1 MYSFRSKTPKP
12 KTIPVIHEE
21 ILPIIHLNIQPVI
34 TKQIQPIILERIQPV
49 IFTEDQ
55 QSNIEEV
62 IQQLEQSGIQKA
74 NSNQNDKIQEKQ
86 EKVEL
91 KVLPYVKRIE
101 QHTTQTVIENHTEK
115 EVKCVDRVIYFPYI
129 KYKDGKVIPYKKN
142 SNNNNFGH
150 QTTTSTT
157 KISINEIIAINFIS
171 LNHNINYP
179 MACRKTDIFA
189 KIENKLYNEFPEL
202 KTKKL
207 YFIVSGNIVNKSY
220 TFEQNKIKSGDT
232 ILINEME

>member
-1 MYSFRSKTPKP
+1 MYSFRSKTPEP

-21 ILPIIHLNIQPVI
+21 IQPIIHLNIQPVI
-34 TKQIQPIILERIQPV
+34 TKEIQPIIVKRIQPV

-62 IQQLEQSGIQKA
+62 IQQLQQSHYQKA

-86 EKVEL
+86 EKEEL

-101 QHTTQTVIENHTEK
+101 QHTTKTVIENHNER
-115 EVKCVDRVIYFPYI
+115 EVRNCTRIKYVPYI
-129 KYKDGKVIPYKKN
+129 QYKNGELLLYEKN

-232 ILINEME
+232 FLIN

>member
-21 ILPIIHLNIQPVI
+21 ILPIIHLNIQPVF
-34 TKQIQPIILERIQPV
+34 TKEIQPIIVDKIQPV

-62 IQQLEQSGIQKA
+62 IQQLEQSGKQKA
-74 NSNQNDKIQEKQ
+74 NSNQNDKIQEK
-86 EKVEL
+86 EEL

-115 EVKCVDRVIYFPYI
+115 KDVYSCRTEYVPYI

-171 LNHNINYP
+171 LNYNINYP
-179 MACRKTDIFA
+179 MACSKKDIFA

>member
-1 MYSFRSKTPKP
+1 MYSFRSKTPEP

-21 ILPIIHLNIQPVI
+21 ILPIIHLNIQPVF
-34 TKQIQPIILERIQPV
+34 TKEIQPIIVKKIQPV

-62 IQQLEQSGIQKA
+62 IQQLEQYDKQKA
-74 NSNQNDKIQEKQ
+74 NSNQNEKIQEK
-86 EKVEL
+86 EEL
-91 KVLPYVKRIE
+91 KVLPYVKTIE
-101 QHTTQTVIENHTEK
+101 QHTTQTVIENHNEN
-115 EVKCVDRVIYFPYI
+115 EVRNYERIKYVPYI
-129 KYKDGKVIPYKKN
+129 QYKNGELLLYKKN
-142 SNNNNFGH
+142 SNNNNFVYPFI
-150 QTTTSTT
+150 TTTTT
-157 KISINEIIAINFIS
+157 TTASLNEIIAINFVS

>member
-21 ILPIIHLNIQPVI
+21 IQPIIHLNIQPVI
-34 TKQIQPIILERIQPV
+34 TKQIQPIIEKRIQPV
-49 IFTEDQ
+49 IFMEDQ

-62 IQQLEQSGIQKA
+62 IQQLEQYDKQKA
-74 NSNQNDKIQEKQ
+74 NSNQNDKIQEK
-86 EKVEL
+86 EEL

-101 QHTTQTVIENHTEK
+101 KHTTQTVIENHTEK
-115 EVKCVDRVIYFPYI
+115 KDVYSCRTKYVPYI
-129 KYKDGKVIPYKKN
+129 QYKNGELLLYEKN
-142 SNNNNFGH
+142 SKNNYFGYPFI
-150 QTTTSTT
+150 TTTTT
-157 KISINEIIAINFIS
+157 TTASLNEIIAINFVS

-189 KIENKLYNEFPEL
+189 KIEKKLYNEFPEL